1 MEGIELIKSEFRLSC
16 QHKVS
21 LKEEVSHRVYKTLS
35 FVFHPSKFPFVYF
48 EIGQTVI
55 VSVVDNY

>member
-21 LKEEVSHRVYKTLS
+21 LKEEVSHRIYKTLS
-35 FVFHPSKFPFVYF
+35 FVFHPSNFHLFILKLVK
-48 EIGQTVI
+48 Q
-55 VSVVDNY
+55 